1 MGVVQ
6 NFHNWWKSD
15 YSTKLIQKHQE
26 GRKIKKVF
34 RLGFFVILLQTNN
47 HFRIA
52 LVAERI
58 IYYIP

>member
-1 MGVVQ
+1 MKIWL
-6 NFHNWWKSD
+6 FHQINPKN
-15 YSTKLIQKHQE
+15 QE